1 MPTSPQ
7 IKLPLT
13 PPQLFISTRLSMRAS
28 HLENVVTAWQRM
40 THALCTHSVHF
51 ERSENH
57 FQGCLLDNQ
66 RCSVVIVSGHTRG
79 KKWHNDVKH
88 LLKG

>member
-13 PPQLFISTRLSMRAS
+13 PPQLFISTRLSTRAS
-28 HLENVVTAWQRM
+28 HLGNVMIASQRM
-40 THALCTHSVHF
+40 THALCTHSGHF
-51 ERSENH
+51 VRSENH
-57 FQGCLLDNQ
+57 FQGLLDSQ
-66 RCSVVIVSGHTRG
+66 RCSVVIVSYKG

-88 LLKG
+88 FLKG